1 MATRVAV
8 SKVPAIVFGI
18 ILSIIGLVIYRS
30 AMNRGP
36 MDFIFAVGTYGGICF
51 LLSGII
57 VIIVSLLLHSDRG

>member
-30 AMNRGP
+30 AVNRGRL
-36 MDFIFAVGTYGGICF
+36 DIILAVGTYGGICF

-57 VIIVSLLLHSDRG
+57 VIIVSLLRHSDRG

>member
-30 AMNRGP
+30 AVNRGR
-36 MDFIFAVGTYGGICF
+36 MDFILAVGTYGGICF

-57 VIIVSLLLHSDRG
+57 VIIVSLLRHSDRG